1 MLENLVKW
9 SMNPPD
15 MGLYKFHFKQEPHNF
30 TVERVIKAEIMGEY
44 GERREIVEVSQ
55 VFMRKSGKL
64 YLGMVSH
71 SRMVFGGSRQ
81 RPGNLHIDLP
91 VPYDES
97 LLHQKLSE
105 AKFCKSLESG
115 NLLSTDDQKLS
126 YIRFNTRLYTLLERK
141 QELENERK
149 SIMSYF
155 WMGSHLGD
163 TLRLSTLMALV
174 GGAASH
180 YTKEIPVWLA
190 SLIGAVAGAA
200 FVAVHDMRV
209 MPLVGNIYDRMGNN
223 YNLMNAEGVFV
234 KKQIELAKGNTK
246 I

>member
-1 MLENLVKW
+1 
-9 SMNPPD
+9 
-15 MGLYKFHFKQEPHNF
+15 
-30 TVERVIKAEIMGEY
+30 
-44 GERREIVEVSQ
+44 
-55 VFMRKSGKL
+55 
-64 YLGMVSH
+64 
-71 SRMVFGGSRQ
+71 
-81 RPGNLHIDLP
+81 
-91 VPYDES
+91 
-97 LLHQKLSE
+97 
-105 AKFCKSLESG
+105 
-115 NLLSTDDQKLS
+115 
-126 YIRFNTRLYTLLERK
+126 
-141 QELENERK
+141 
-149 SIMSYF
+149 MSYF
-155 WMGSHLGD
+155 WMGPHLGD